1 MKMSKVHRLAVQFK
15 DGTVKMFYN
24 DPQISLMLGQLS
36 KDSVLYTL
44 EVADSSI
51 DCAKIAKLVID
62 DQIYTFEDAFIRDQI
77 SNKGVELRNEW
88 IKKLGLD
95 AFSTIEAHLAQG
107 DDKYLSSIVA
117 NSRFKSDQD
126 IEKKKRLYEMQ
137 IAKIVH
143 SKIEENLK
151 SRSDSAE
158 GKDISFDSAEPGKD
172 FLVGTANP
180 TCANVLTVIDVP
192 TATYRISDDRF
203 SSDIER
209 IKKILLENGVISS
222 DELEQQ

>member
-1 MKMSKVHRLAVQFK
+1 MSKVHRLAVQFK

-24 DPQISLMLGQLS
+24 DPPISLRLGQFPM
-36 KDSVLYTL
+36 DSVLYTL
-44 EVADSSI
+44 EVASSSI
-51 DCAKIAKLVID
+51 DCARIAKLVID

-77 SNKGVELRNEW
+77 SNERVELRNEW

-107 DDKYLSSIVA
+107 EDKSLSSIVA
-117 NSRFKSDQD
+117 NSSFKSDQD

-137 IAKIVH
+137 IAKIVR

-151 SRSDSAE
+151 ARSESTQGKVVSFDSSE
-158 GKDISFDSAEPGKD
+158 PGKDIS
-172 FLVGTANP
+172 VGTANP
-180 TCANVLTVIDVP
+180 TQANVLTVSDST
-192 TATYRISDDRF
+192 TATYKISDRF
-203 SSDIER
+203 SSDIDL
-209 IKKILLENGVISS
+209 IKKALIGKGIIAS